1 MFDYVILDSSCMR
14 TVRKGTSEQNV
25 LIINFTPCSDETH
38 GDGVVFFGGLDPG
51 VRAHGRTAEE
61 EDQ

>member
-1 MFDYVILDSSCMR
+1 MFDYVILDSSCRR
-14 TVRKGTSEQNV
+14 TVLNTSEQKF
-25 LIINFTPCSDETH
+25 LIINFTPFSDETY
-38 GDGVVFFGGLDPG
+38 GDGAVFFGRLDSG